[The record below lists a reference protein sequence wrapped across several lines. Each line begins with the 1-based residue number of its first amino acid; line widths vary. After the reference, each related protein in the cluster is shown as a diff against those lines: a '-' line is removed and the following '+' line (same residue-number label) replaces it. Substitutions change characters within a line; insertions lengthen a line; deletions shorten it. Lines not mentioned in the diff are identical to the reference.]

1 MKPFVLLEFVERIP
15 MIGNES
21 ARGTEFQALVDQIQ
35 TMLPSYHLRL
45 IGGWIIPRNFWN
57 GY

>member
-1 MKPFVLLEFVERIP
+1 

-35 TMLPSYHLRL
+35 TTTILPFTRL
-45 IGGWIIPRNFWN
+45 IGGPMDYTQDF
-57 GY
+57 